1 MLSYQ
6 HAYHAGGPADV
17 IKHALWAAVL
27 AHLTQKE
34 GALHIH
40 ETHAGRGSYPVNAPE
55 TQKTPE
61 YLLGVSRL
69 MSIFPGT
76 PYLAALRALNPSDAD
91 VPQLHTIPGS
101 PAVAAHV
108 MRSSGDNPDHLHL
121 AEAHPTEME
130 HLRMAFPHYVRKESN
145 IHLHAADGHK
155 HIPSIIRGANRNAV
169 LIDPSYEV
177 KSEYQQTIDTVT
189 AILKNAPRATV
200 MVWYPLLSNKKLSQ
214 SLIDGLKALNIPATY
229 LVHYAWETPEFD
241 GMHGTG
247 QIVLNLPYK
256 METDLP
262 ALLKPLS
269 PLLKQ
274 KVANLTTTLLVPRS

>member
-17 IKHALWAAVL
+17 IKHALWGHIL

-40 ETHAGRGSYPVNAPE
+40 ETHAGRGTYPVDAAE
-55 TQKTPE
+55 TRKTPE
-61 YLLGVSRL
+61 YLSGVARL
-69 MSIFPGT
+69 MSIWPGT

-101 PAVAAHV
+101 PAVAAHI
-108 MRSSGDNPDHLHL
+108 MREGDHLHL
-121 AEAHPTEME
+121 AEAHPAEME
-130 HLRMAFPHYVRKESN
+130 HLRMSFPHYVRKESN
-145 IHLHAADGHK
+145 IHLHTADGHK
-155 HIPSIIRGANRNAV
+155 HITTIIRGSNRNAV

-177 KSEYQQTIDTVT
+177 KSEYLQVIDTVA
-189 AILKNAPRATV
+189 AILKNAPRTTV

-214 SLIDGLKALNIPATY
+214 SLIDGLKALGVPATY

-262 ALLKPLS
+262 GQLKPLS

-274 KVANLTTTLLVPRS
+274 KVAQLTTTLLVPRT